1 MTPRRVSLGAKL
13 GAKVLGSCH
22 VRDECPAPW
31 IRRGRDLLGRREE
44 PVHGCDLARLRPHGK
59 RIRRKVSGKTK
70 QEVRAKLQALHQEL
84 NSGVKSSSTYT
95 LREAVDDWLREGLD
109 GTSDRTRT
117 LYEGLLGPLLDLI
130 GARPLRVLSAGD
142 VRSGLNQLATRY
154 STRSLQITRNSLER
168 AIRHAE
174 SNDLAGRNVAALV
187 KPPQGRSGR
196 PSKSFTLEEAK
207 ALLAAATS
215 TRLHAYVVLSLLA
228 GIRTEEARA
237 LRWDHVV
244 TWVDDSAG
252 WQPVSSAGFDPSR
265 VDVDRFAIYVW
276 RSDREGSDTKTEKSR
291 RTLALPRRCVEALR
305 QQHEQ
310 QERDRLMA
318 GELWQEHGLV
328 FASRVGTPLSANN
341 VIRAFRVITK
351 KAGLGE
357 EWAPR
362 ELRHTFVSVM
372 SANGVPVE
380 SIALLVGHDRT
391 ATTES
396 VYRHEIRPA
405 LTQGAEV
412 MDKIFG

>member
-1 MTPRRVSLGAKL
+1 MSEMKVRHRGHGEDGIYLDAARDRYMGAVSLGF
-13 GAKVLGSCH
+13 GP
-22 VRDECPAPW
+22 D
-31 IRRGRDLLGRREE
+31 
-44 PVHGCDLARLRPHGK
+44 GK

-70 QEVRAKLQALHQEL
+70 QEVRDKLRALHQEMDA
-84 NSGVKSSSTYT
+84 GVRSSSTYT
-95 LREAVDDWLREGLD
+95 VRQAVEDWLREGLD
-109 GTSDRTRT
+109 GTSERTRT
-117 LYEGLLGPLLDLI
+117 LYEGLLGPLLEVI

-142 VRSGLNQLATRY
+142 VRSGLGKLATRY

-174 SNDLAGRNVAALV
+174 FNDLVGRNVAALF
-187 KPPQGRSGR
+187 KAPQGRSGR

-207 ALLAAATS
+207 LLLAAAES
-215 TRLHAYVVLSLLA
+215 TRLHAYVVLSLMA

-252 WQPVSSAGFDPSR
+252 WQPVISAGFDPSQAGEG
-265 VDVDRFAIYVW
+265 RFALYVW
-276 RSDREGSDTKTEKSR
+276 RSDREGGDTKTDKSR
-291 RTLALPRRCVEALR
+291 RTLALPRRCVEALY
-305 QQHEQ
+305 QQQEQ
-310 QERDRLMA
+310 QDRDRLMA

-341 VIRAFRVITK
+341 VIRAFRVVTK

-357 EWAPR
+357 DWVPR

-372 SANGVPVE
+372 SANGVPAE

>member
-1 MTPRRVSLGAKL
+1 MSETNLRRRGFGEDGIYLDAARNRYMGAISLGY
-13 GAKVLGSCH
+13 GS
-22 VRDECPAPW
+22 D
-31 IRRGRDLLGRREE
+31 
-44 PVHGCDLARLRPHGK
+44 GK

-70 QEVRAKLQALHQEL
+70 REVGAKLQALHQEM
-84 NSGVKSSSTYT
+84 NAGVRSSSTYT
-95 LREAVDDWLREGLD
+95 VRQAVEDWLCEGLD
-109 GTSDRTRT
+109 GTSERTRT
-117 LYEGLLGPLLDLI
+117 LYEGLLGSLLDAI
-130 GARPLRVLSAGD
+130 GARPLRALSAGD
-142 VRSGLNQLATRY
+142 VRPGLNQLATRY

-174 SNDLAGRNVAALV
+174 SNDLVGRNVAALV
-187 KPPQGRSGR
+187 KSPRGRSGR
-196 PSKSFTLEEAK
+196 PSKSFTLDQAR
-207 ALLAAATS
+207 ALLAAAEA
-215 TRLHAYVVLSLLA
+215 TRWHAYVALSLLA

-244 TWVDDSAG
+244 TWVDDASG
-252 WQPVSSAGFDPSR
+252 WQPVTTAGFDTAGPGDAR
-265 VDVDRFAIYVW
+265 YAIYVW

-291 RTLALPRRCVEALR
+291 RTLALSRRCVEALR
-305 QQHEQ
+305 KRHEQ

-318 GELWQEHGLV
+318 EELWEEHSLV
-328 FASRVGTPLSANN
+328 FASRVGTPLTANT
-341 VIRAFRVITK
+341 VIRAFRIITK

-357 EWAPR
+357 DWAPR
-362 ELRHTFVSVM
+362 EMRHTFVSVL

-380 SIALLVGHDRT
+380 SITLLAGHDRS